1 MTKHYD
7 ETIDVTADPAVPGT
21 PVAFIWRGRRYE
33 IDQRLAVWRD
43 AGAWWTAEP
52 REDEVHRVLAR
63 PAGAISDGSVD
74 ADGFLT
80 QAGAVFDLRFDR
92 LRKAWRLDRLWD

>member
-7 ETIDVTADPAVPGT
+7 ETIDVTADPAVPGA
-21 PVAFIWRGRRYE
+21 PVAFVWRGRRYE

-63 PAGAISDGSVD
+63 PAGVISDGNVD
-74 ADGFLT
+74 AEGFLT
-80 QAGAVFDLRFDR
+80 RPGAVFDLRFDR